1 MANREALRELQSRLA
16 DRLEAAKTTAVSA
29 NWLAVESAGQRLLF
43 PLRQSGEIF
52 SVVGVQPVAYT
63 QPWFLG
69 VANLRG
75 GLFGV
80 VDLGGFIYAQPAAPV
95 MAGAANEAR
104 LVAVNQTLGSPC
116 ALLVDRLSGL
126 RGHDA
131 FTQSEPP
138 GHQAPVYFGQRYTDA
153 QGQLWQELNLQLLCS
168 QERFIHINA

>member
-29 NWLAVESAGQRLLF
+29 NWLAVESAGQRFLF

-52 SVVGVQPVAYT
+52 AVVGVQPVAYT

-80 VDLGGFIYAQPAAPV
+80 VDLGGFIYAQPSAL
-95 MAGAANEAR
+95 AGAANDAR
-104 LVAVNQTLGSPC
+104 LVAVNQALGSTC

-138 GHQAPVYFGQRYTDA
+138 GPQAPVYFGQRYTDA

>member
-29 NWLAVESAGQRLLF
+29 NWLAVEAAGQKLLF

-52 SVVGVQPVAYT
+52 SVVGVQSVAYT

-80 VDLGGFIYAQPAAPV
+80 VDLGGFVYGQPSVAAI
-95 MAGAANEAR
+95 AGTTNEAR
-104 LVAVNQTLGSPC
+104 LVAVNQTLERNC

-131 FTQSEPP
+131 FPTSEPP
-138 GHQAPVYFGQRYTDA
+138 DPQAPVYFGQRYTDA
-153 QGQLWQELNLQLLCS
+153 HGQLWQELNLQLLCS
-168 QERFIHINA
+168 QERFIHINT

>member
-16 DRLEAAKTTAVSA
+16 DRLEAARTSAVSA
-29 NWLAVESAGQRLLF
+29 NWLAVESAGQRFLL

-80 VDLGGFIYAQPAAPV
+80 VDLGGFIYAQPSATSL
-95 MAGAANEAR
+95 AGTANESR
-104 LVAVNQTLGSPC
+104 LVAVNQMLGSPC

-126 RGHDA
+126 RGDDA
-131 FTQSEPP
+131 FTQSESP
-138 GHQAPVYFGQRYTDA
+138 GPQAPVYFGQRLTDA
-153 QGQLWQELNLQLLCS
+153 QGLTWQEINLQSLCS
-168 QERFIHINA
+168 QERFIHINL

>member
-1 MANREALRELQSRLA
+1 MANREALRELQTRLA
-16 DRLEAAKTTAVSA
+16 DRLEAAKTAAVSA
-29 NWLAVESAGQRLLF
+29 NWLAVESAGQRFLF

-75 GLFGV
+75 GLFSV
-80 VDLGGFIYAQPAAPV
+80 VDLGGFIYAQPSLQAPAAHS
-95 MAGAANEAR
+95 NDAR
-104 LVAVNQTLGSPC
+104 LVAVNQALGTSC

-126 RGHDA
+126 RGDDA

-138 GHQAPVYFGQRYTDA
+138 DPQAPVYFGPRHVDA
-153 QGQLWQELNLQLLCS
+153 QGLTWQEINLQSLCS
-168 QERFIHINA
+168 QERFVQINA

>member
-29 NWLAVESAGQRLLF
+29 NWLAVESAGQRFLF

-80 VDLGGFIYAQPAAPV
+80 VDLGGFIYGQPSVPAL
-95 MAGAANEAR
+95 AGAANEAR
-104 LVAVNQTLGSPC
+104 LVAVNQALGSTC

-138 GHQAPVYFGQRYTDA
+138 GPQAPIYFGQRYTDT
-153 QGQLWQELNLQLLCS
+153 QGHLWQELNLQLLCS